1 MENDLKSVAESLSG
15 KSVDI
20 IPYIDYLLQDLWELG
35 TDAAHVAAM
44 FRTYL
49 PLPFAERS
57 VLDLGCGKGA
67 VSIRIAKEL
76 GCKVDG
82 FDLFPIFIDH
92 CQKLS
97 KEHGVFGQCSFTV
110 QDIRQ
115 VVERGLRYD
124 AVVYGALGNVF
135 GDTVSKLGKLK
146 QTVAEKGL
154 LYLDEAYQES
164 GNDYPTY
171 ESWIEAFQQQNLT
184 LIEAH
189 EPSLDEISAVNWEN
203 QRKIEYRADQLIAK
217 NPAIAS
223 LIEDYVES
231 QRLECIELETDIKP
245 VCWLLRS

>member
-1 MENDLKSVAESLSG
+1 MEDDLKSVAESLSG
-15 KSVDI
+15 RTVDI
-20 IPYIDYLLQDLWELG
+20 IPYLDYLLQDLWELG
-35 TDAAHVAAM
+35 TDAAHVTAV

-49 PLPFAERS
+49 PLPHAERS

-92 CQKLS
+92 CQEKC
-97 KEHGVFGQCSFTV
+97 KEHGVLGQCSFAV

-115 VVERGLRYD
+115 VVERGFRYD
-124 AVVYGALGNVF
+124 AVVYGGLKNVF
-135 GDTVSKLGKLK
+135 GNTVSLLGKLK
-146 QTVAEKGL
+146 QTVAENGL
-154 LYLDEAYQES
+154 LYLDEAYQQS
-164 GNDYPTY
+164 GNEYPTY
-171 ESWIEAFQQQNLT
+171 ESWIKTFQLQNLT

-189 EPSLDEISAVNWEN
+189 EPSLDEISAVNREN
-203 QRKIEYRADQLIAK
+203 QRKIEYRADQLIAQ

-231 QRLECIELETDIKP
+231 QRQECIELETDIKP
-245 VCWLLRS
+245 VCWLLRG